1 MEPPRMVS
9 CFSSRRR
16 EHLLQNRSR
25 EEVGKRSRDRKKPQ
39 GSRELRER
47 AARGGRATTPT
58 VAAPVADGDDATFR
72 VALLPPCGFLRRFP
86 AAHRAEEPNSP
97 PQLHAVT
104 QGEINQAAHA
114 LLLSLPLTF
123 FTSRGNA
130 EKSRSY
136 CWLYDCAS
144 LLMTCSSHEL
154 AEEVA
159 FPMSTARAL
168 DEWCVCRES
177 ERGGGGEFL
186 IPPVSVVGRSSSCRK
201 KVLLPALVRTR
212 PPRALPAPS
221 NRARSL
227 CRRVA
232 RRASGCHA
240 RRRGRRR
247 RAAAVARR
255 GRGRGDGLNSACSRD
270 PPALALRR
278 WSPAARRRRSPGGQ
292 RGSRRGRRPRKGATT
307 ESVHVE
313 GNTEGARGL
322 AELRNGSARGEQEE
336 EIRGKVKPAAVS
348 PTKKGEEKKSTSIF
362 FLDSLLLRLAP
373 FPFFPSGKGTP
384 RARQRG
390 ERLAPLCLS
399 KFVVFF

>member
-1 MEPPRMVS
+1 
-9 CFSSRRR
+9 
-16 EHLLQNRSR
+16 
-25 EEVGKRSRDRKKPQ
+25 
-39 GSRELRER
+39 
-47 AARGGRATTPT
+47 
-58 VAAPVADGDDATFR
+58 
-72 VALLPPCGFLRRFP
+72 
-86 AAHRAEEPNSP
+86 
-97 PQLHAVT
+97 
-104 QGEINQAAHA
+104 
-114 LLLSLPLTF
+114 
-123 FTSRGNA
+123 
-130 EKSRSY
+130 
-136 CWLYDCAS
+136 
-144 LLMTCSSHEL
+144 
-154 AEEVA
+154 
-159 FPMSTARAL
+159 
-168 DEWCVCRES
+168 
-177 ERGGGGEFL
+177 L

-336 EIRGKVKPAAVS
+336 EIRGKVKTSSCEPH
-348 PTKKGEEKKSTSIF
+348 KKGGGKKIN
-362 FLDSLLLRLAP
+362 LDIIPGLSSSSSRS
-373 FPFFPSGKGTP
+373 FPFFSL
-384 RARQRG
+384 RQGDPTSAPARG
-390 ERLAPLCLS
+390 EASAAASLEIRCFLLIFWTKTRTKKTTNKRKPVSLSLSLSLSPLFSRSLAPN
-399 KFVVFF
+399 KARKNKAN

>member
-1 MEPPRMVS
+1 MVS

-86 AAHRAEEPNSP
+86 AAHRAEEPDSP

-177 ERGGGGEFL
+177 RRGGGGEFL

-201 KVLLPALVRTR
+201 KVLFLASTR
-212 PPRALPAPS
+212 PHSPSARSPSALQPSSLTLQMCRATRVRLPRAATGPTSTRRRCRSTGKRTGRRAQFGLQPRPS
-221 NRARSL
+221 GSGSAL
-227 CRRVA
+227 LVA
-232 RRASGCHA
+232 RRSAATLAWGPARVASRAPPAQGSYDRERSC
-240 RRRGRRR
+240 RRQY
-247 RAAAVARR
+247 
-255 GRGRGDGLNSACSRD
+255 GRGTR
-270 PPALALRR
+270 
-278 WSPAARRRRSPGGQ
+278 
-292 RGSRRGRRPRKGATT
+292 
-307 ESVHVE
+307 
-313 GNTEGARGL
+313 ARGA
-322 AELRNGSARGEQEE
+322 AEWERAGGTGGRNSGESENQQ
-336 EIRGKVKPAAVS
+336 
-348 PTKKGEEKKSTSIF
+348 
-362 FLDSLLLRLAP
+362 L
-373 FPFFPSGKGTP
+373 
-384 RARQRG
+384 
-390 ERLAPLCLS
+390 
-399 KFVVFF
+399 